1 MSNGNQQAP
10 GTGSRSPRS
19 GGGPVPATYSSSGQP
34 TAPAPASPSRYQ
46 RIALVALL
54 DRLLAGGVV
63 ISGEVRLAI
72 ADVDLVSVSLRAL
85 IASVSTPGARGP
97 AEEEDSR

>member
-19 GGGPVPATYSSSGQP
+19 SGGPVPATYSSSGQP

-46 RIALVALL
+46 RIALV
-54 DRLLAGGVV
+54 DLLAD
-63 ISGEVRLAI
+63 LALDG
-72 ADVDLVSVSLRAL
+72 APELTRPLREMLERAY
-85 IASVSTPGARGP
+85 SRFSPPSFESMP
-97 AEEEDSR
+97 APPPQPTLPR